1 MIFKH
6 CQSRPCNLW
15 NPTNRS
21 NRLEGSREIPN
32 ENQFD
37 SLLTSSWQLWSGA
50 ENKPHLSTSWFLTP
64 RCYRASQSNSWRVP
78 SSYPQPLSNILSY
91 FGGATVE
98 SKGIDSLEPLLDLV
112 SMLGPRGV
120 LPEVP
125 NAYES
130 PNQVGMVRAFCMFTR
145 PGRSCS
151 CWDPLMGFPD
161 REEKLE
167 DSDIFLVFLMITLWR

>member
-1 MIFKH
+1 MCIRCIFDQSQMIFKH

-32 ENQFD
+32 DSQFD

-98 SKGIDSLEPLLDLV
+98 SKGIDSLEPLWDLV

-120 LPEVP
+120 LPR
-125 NAYES
+125 S
-130 PNQVGMVRAFCMFTR
+130 RTLTRA
-145 PGRSCS
+145 PI
-151 CWDPLMGFPD
+151 
-161 REEKLE
+161 KLGWLGIYILYKCLKLC
-167 DSDIFLVFLMITLWR
+167 D

>member
-32 ENQFD
+32 DNQFD

-130 PNQVGMVRAFCMFTR
+130 PNQVGMVRVLYIYIYIHIRVNLELVSLAMCYPVRAKLTLLTR
-145 PGRSCS
+145 
-151 CWDPLMGFPD
+151 
-161 REEKLE
+161 
-167 DSDIFLVFLMITLWR
+167 V